1 MTREINEF
9 DLPLMA
15 MGKEASR
22 AFSEQMNP
30 TGEQMEAGKALKC
43 PKCDSGSVARIIWG
57 DPVYYDGLIQ
67 DIDEGRGISAIAASP
82 AMIRSGTATI
92 AKRSFSHWDNLSQ
105 WAVEGNI

>member
-30 TGEQMEAGKALKC
+30 TEEQMEAGKAPKC
-43 PKCDSGSVARIIWG
+43 PKCGSGSVAQIIWG
-57 DPVYYDGLIQ
+57 DPVYYDGLIR
-67 DIDEGRGISAIAASP
+67 DIDEGRVHIGGCCI
-82 AMIRSGTATI
+82 T
-92 AKRSFSHWDNLSQ
+92 
-105 WAVEGNI
+105 GNDPDWHCNDCEEEF